1 MTAQVRYRRVAG
13 TIVVSLDG
21 EIDLSN
27 AGAVDAEIKE
37 VLDDRSP
44 VVIDL
49 TGTTYIDSAGL
60 RLLFALAR
68 TTEAG
73 LSIVIQENS
82 PIRRVVS
89 MVGLGK
95 VAKLVAEL
103 PGE

>member
-1 MTAQVRYRRVAG
+1 VRYRRVSG

-27 AGAVDAEIKE
+27 AAAVDAEIKDA
-37 VLDDRSP
+37 LDGRSP

-68 TTEAG
+68 SIEGG
-73 LSIVIQENS
+73 LNIVIPERS

-95 VAKLVAEL
+95 VATLVSEL